1 MFNIVN
7 YRPIFPIHWITPY
20 WKTNNVHYCAILHNI
35 VWLCS
40 TTSENVHYC
49 AILHNI
55 VWLCPKTSN
64 IAIRG
69 PIYSTKVTICP
80 KNVKKRP
87 GTSITPKNV
96 RQCPLTYNWI
106 RISIGGRLNMQ
117 LMIARWSLE
126 LMMSFIFII

>member
-1 MFNIVN
+1 LSDYVQERLKTSIIVRFCTILSD
-7 YRPIFPIHWITPY
+7 YVQKRPITPF
-20 WKTNNVHYCAILHNI
+20 
-35 VWLCS
+35 
-40 TTSENVHYC
+40 ENQYIQPKSLY
-49 AILHNI
+49 A
-55 VWLCPKTSN
+55 PKTL
-64 IAIRG
+64 
-69 PIYSTKVTICP
+69 
-80 KNVKKRP
+80 KKRP